1 MTQPNPKLEFLFG
14 ISGIDTI
21 NFRSELYLMKMM
33 VNIQMAE
40 RAIGVT

>member
-1 MTQPNPKLEFLFG
+1 MIFPFKNDPTKSKAG
-14 ISGIDTI
+14 TDAI
-21 NFRSELYLMKMM
+21 NIRSELYLMKMM